1 MILSALVIAV
11 LSDGL
16 CSGGC
21 LVTVAPSALSG
32 GLCLVIVA
40 LSCLGG
46 YASLSMSPLSHADL
60 PLHLRPHGGML

>member
-32 GLCLVIVA
+32 GLCLVIMA
-40 LSCLGG
+40 LPCLGG
-46 YASLSMSPLSHADL
+46 YDSLSVSPLFHADV
-60 PLHLRPHGGML
+60 PLHLRPHGEMP